1 MPIYEYYCEDCNGV
15 FEKLRPVRDAAK
27 PQSCPECDE
36 DAARIVSSTFTAFT
50 LRDGLPRRLPDTGGF
65 WHFEESVSSPIN
77 GPSYQGVTHPEVTPY
92 GSDME
97 TPGVEE
103 IERWEHSLGERRAVE
118 AEIDGTV
125 IDSEFEREKAA
136 FAERLAVRPASKL
149 LEKATKNLVQSDL
162 TNVRKVKDAKGRRAR

>member
-50 LRDGLPRRLPDTGGF
+50 LRDGLSRRLPDTGGF

-149 LEKATKNLVQSDL
+149 VEKATKNLVQSDL